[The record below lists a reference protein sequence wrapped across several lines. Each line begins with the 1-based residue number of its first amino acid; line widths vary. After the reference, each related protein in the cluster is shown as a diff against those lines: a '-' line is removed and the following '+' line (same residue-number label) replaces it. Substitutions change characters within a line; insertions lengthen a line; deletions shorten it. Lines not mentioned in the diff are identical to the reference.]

1 MRVRGGIRRRTFAG
15 ALIAGLVAL
24 GVAVGSASAADS
36 NASCNGVLVSSL
48 AGQPGVVAG
57 LTREFHQEFKDA
69 GLPPGFFDVGSAQEH
84 AGSVEACGG

>member
-1 MRVRGGIRRRTFAG
+1 MRTRIFVVVITFVVLLGISLSS
-15 ALIAGLVAL
+15 AL
-24 GVAVGSASAADS
+24 AADP

-57 LTREFHQEFKDA
+57 LTRDFHQEFKDA

-84 AGSVEACGG
+84 AGSVEACLGG